1 MSLPLISNYR
11 ELLLISTPMIDVR
24 APIEFTAGALPS
36 AVNLPLINDEERH
49 QVGIRYKNNGQ
60 QAAIDLGHSLVTG
73 DIKEQRIQAWQDF
86 MAANPSAV
94 LYCARGGLRSQ
105 LSVKWLADIG
115 VTCPKVE
122 GGYKSLR
129 GFLYLYL
136 MDYCANHSFTI
147 LSGMTG
153 TGKTEIIQQ
162 LTSGIDLEGAANH
175 KGSSF
180 GRPLD
185 GQPAQVNFE
194 NRIALDILTVED
206 QMPETQIILEDES
219 RNIGARHLPHYFADC
234 MAQSS
239 FVVIEMDFEERLER
253 LWQEYVVERY
263 LKTMA
268 FFGPSGEQEFSNYL
282 RESLLRVQKRLG
294 GLRTKELLAS
304 MDSAIAVQHQDNFA
318 SHRHWLAGLTR
329 EYYDPMYSYQLDKKK
344 DQVVFRGSREEVINW
359 LRDSSQPTTY
369 TSPRHPHSPPPDG

>member
-1 MSLPLISNYR
+1 MSLPLINNYR
-11 ELLLISTPMIDVR
+11 ELLLSNRPMIDVR
-24 APIEFTAGALPS
+24 APIEFAAGALPK
-36 AVNLPLINDEERH
+36 AVNLPLMIDEERH

-60 QAAIDLGHSLVTG
+60 EAAVELGHSLVTG
-73 DIKEQRIQAWQDF
+73 DTKEQRMQAWQDF
-86 MAANPSAV
+86 IAANPSAV

-105 LSVKWLADIG
+105 LGIEWLADIG
-115 VTCPKVE
+115 INCPRVE

-129 GFLYLYL
+129 GFLLQYLT
-136 MDYCANHSFTI
+136 DYCANHSFTI

-153 TGKTEIIQQ
+153 TGKTQIIQQ
-162 LTSGIDLEGAANH
+162 LASGVDLEGAANH

-185 GQPAQVNFE
+185 GQPVQVDFE
-194 NRIALDILTVED
+194 NRIALDILTIDD
-206 QMPETQIILEDES
+206 QLPGTKIILEDES
-219 RNIGARHLPHYFADC
+219 RNIGARHLPHYFADR

-282 RESLLRVQKRLG
+282 RDSLLRVQKRLG

-304 MDSAIAVQHQDNFA
+304 MDSAIAVQHQDSFA
-318 SHRHWLAGLTR
+318 SHRHWLAALTR

-344 DQVVFRGSREEVINW
+344 DLVVFRGSREAVIEW
-359 LRDSSQPTTY
+359 LGRS
-369 TSPRHPHSPPPDG
+369 